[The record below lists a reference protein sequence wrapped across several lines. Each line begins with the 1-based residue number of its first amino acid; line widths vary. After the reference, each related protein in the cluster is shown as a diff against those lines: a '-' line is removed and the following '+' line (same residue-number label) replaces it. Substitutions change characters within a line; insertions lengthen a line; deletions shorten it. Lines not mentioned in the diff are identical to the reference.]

1 MGFGNEMWPEGCE
14 SLVITCPPPLLQ
26 HPHILSSLLGHHMSK
41 VAASQ
46 SGKELSFWITSWTC
60 AAWRTT
66 HFHCAVIN
74 MQELFVPVTINYF
87 GYRNVQSSNSV
98 HTDYILTE
106 ETLSAK
112 DTAPTTCTH
121 TKLWES
127 GRLEL
132 SGKLD
137 GLGDKR
143 RRWLDSGTIWA

>member
-1 MGFGNEMWPEGCE
+1 MGLGNEMWPEGCE
-14 SLVITCPPPLLQ
+14 SLVITCPPPLPQ

-46 SGKELSFWITSWTC
+46 SGKELSFWGTSCTR

-66 HFHCAVIN
+66 HFQCAGIN
-74 MQELFVPVTINYF
+74 MQELFVPVTINYS

-98 HTDYILTE
+98 HTDCILTE

-112 DTAPTTCTH
+112 YTVPTTCTR
-121 TKLWES
+121 TKLWAS

-143 RRWLDSGTIWA
+143 RRWPDSGTICA